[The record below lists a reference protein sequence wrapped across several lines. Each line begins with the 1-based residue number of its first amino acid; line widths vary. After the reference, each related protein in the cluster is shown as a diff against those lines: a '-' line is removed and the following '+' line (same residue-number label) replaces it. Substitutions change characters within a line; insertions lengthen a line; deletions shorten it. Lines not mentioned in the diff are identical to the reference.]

1 MTFLEFL
8 ETYYIWL
15 LVVTVILIITIIG
28 YLADRRDKKKKQVKE
43 ELNNTVLDTQA
54 NNTGVIENTNMN
66 NINEQ
71 LNVQPTV
78 SQMPN
83 NVESAVNVPNPQQ
96 QILNGMNN
104 NIAVNMKQPETIIS
118 QQPVKPINNIQN
130 INSTPILEQPVIEPI
145 NSIVKEEVTPVV
157 TTSMD
162 HLAKYSE
169 PTTVVLPEE
178 NIITPPITQPEF
190 DSTIKIPEEPVI
202 PNTQIISEP
211 VQVTPQYEEI
221 KIEPLPTFDFEPA
234 NNVASEQSINTQ
246 IQSTFPPIV
255 EAPTRQEPINLNV
268 SNEVIQPVTLE
279 EPIIKN
285 ENIVM
290 PNLNE
295 QPVMENI
302 IKIPTVEE
310 QSVAVQPQVNI
321 PVENVP
327 VYNQSTIE
335 NVATPTINNQNN
347 VFENTNVDTA
357 DIIED
362 DVWKL

>member
-1 MTFLEFL
+1 MPVEEPF
-8 ETYYIWL
+8 
-15 LVVTVILIITIIG
+15 VPNM
-28 YLADRRDKKKKQVKE
+28 QV
-43 ELNNTVLDTQA
+43 A
-54 NNTGVIENTNMN
+54 
-66 NINEQ
+66 
-71 LNVQPTV
+71 
-78 SQMPN
+78 S
-83 NVESAVNVPNPQQ
+83 ESA
-96 QILNGMNN
+96 
-104 NIAVNMKQPETIIS
+104 
-118 QQPVKPINNIQN
+118 
-130 INSTPILEQPVIEPI
+130 
-145 NSIVKEEVTPVV
+145 
-157 TTSMD
+157 
-162 HLAKYSE
+162 
-169 PTTVVLPEE
+169 
-178 NIITPPITQPEF
+178 
-190 DSTIKIPEEPVI
+190 
-202 PNTQIISEP
+202 
-211 VQVTPQYEEI
+211 QVMPQYEEI
-221 KIEPLPTFDFEPA
+221 KIEPLPTFDFEPI

-246 IQSTFPPIV
+246 IQPTFSPIV